1 MKRIYIICIL
11 VILLFFNTQSLLA
24 IDTTQIS
31 ENAGL
36 DKIIDELK
44 KYSDGLDIQAIS
56 DNLLNG
62 EKIEYDSILSKIT
75 NTIKEAIIPCMK
87 EVILILV
94 FIVIVSTTKALEL
107 DKDSTVTKVAN
118 MLTVLIIITYLLS
131 VFAEFTVTVK
141 KVIGIQSSIIQ
152 IVSPFLMSLL
162 ILTGATTTVGIVQP
176 AILLLVQIISFC
188 VNYIIIPLLTISIV
202 FSIITSISDKIN
214 LEKFGGMCNK
224 TALWLNAIFLS
235 IFLGVMSL
243 GVSVSTSLDE
253 ITVKAAQTAVSGV
266 IPVVGKFVSDSVEF
280 VFGATEIISKTAGVL
295 SIITLLMVIIA
306 PIIKLTIT
314 VVLISFIAAIA
325 DSINTDKSVVKLLEK
340 FSDTFKTML
349 GVLISTSIT
358 FVISLAV
365 MMSLIGKIIE

>member
-131 VFAEFTVTVK
+131 IFAEFAVTVK

-162 ILTGATTTVGIVQP
+162 ILTGATTTAGIVQP

>member
-24 IDTTQIS
+24 VDTTQIS

-62 EKIEYDSILSKIT
+62 EKIEYDSVLSKIT

-131 VFAEFTVTVK
+131 VFAEFTVTAK

-280 VFGATEIISKTAGVL
+280 VFGATEIISKTAGFL